1 MTLETCDLWDIWSE
15 WWGDMTWPKKDK
27 EKDKDKE
34 QWLTCDIWDTDYNWD
49 NWEPEFMTIFV
60 TWQWRMTRDSILNSW
75 DVYWLTMPSLVLFD
89 CTWHWPMF
97 LYITIWFEYFCMEPE
112 KVILQFP
119 LLDNFKYSYLHIH
132 CATPS
137 YFLHILST
145 SHGWFSNPTD
155 LKSIMWVIGS
165 DDNSDWTNFWEV
177 NGV

>member
-1 MTLETCDLWDIWSE
+1 MVSTVLQVRCYLHLRWYYHSQVLNF
-15 WWGDMTWPKKDK
+15 MVVRTWVFFELKAQCELMIFFNIAWKM
-27 EKDKDKE
+27 
-34 QWLTCDIWDTDYNWD
+34 LIYVSDTVW
-49 NWEPEFMTIFV
+49 FT
-60 TWQWRMTRDSILNSW
+60 T
-75 DVYWLTMPSLVLFD
+75 PSLVLFD

-97 LYITIWFEYFCMEPE
+97 LYIAIWFEYFCMEPE

>member
-1 MTLETCDLWDIWSE
+1 MFLIRFENLIGSFN
-15 WWGDMTWPKKDK
+15 
-27 EKDKDKE
+27 DKDNLSNLGHLRH
-34 QWLTCDIWDTDYNWD
+34 WLLWQLRTWIYD
-49 NWEPEFMTIFV
+49 NLCF
-60 TWQWRMTRDSILNSW
+60 WQWRMTRDSILNSW

-89 CTWHWPMF
+89 CTWLWPMF